1 MSKHT
6 EWATAL
12 STARTD
18 YEFLSE
24 IYSYGITAIELSVRE
39 WECKNIDWSGLSDNA
54 KKAGV
59 ALWSYHLPFGD
70 LTDIS
75 STCEDNRQKALE
87 FLFSLIDKACEIGI
101 KRFIIHPSYEPIEDD
116 ERAEKM
122 ACAKRS
128 LAALADYADKYG
140 AVICVEDLPRSC
152 LGHDVAEMC
161 ELVSADDRLRVCF
174 DVNHLLDCFGCTH
187 ADFVSALGDKIIT
200 VHMSD
205 YDFVDE
211 KHFFCGNGLI
221 DWDELIG
228 LLEGIGYNGPFL
240 YEGGFAPSA
249 RKPDVP
255 FGTLD
260 KARERQMNIRS
271 FRGRNGGIAK

>member
-6 EWATAL
+6 EWVTAL
-12 STARTD
+12 STNRTD

-24 IYSYGITAIELSVRE
+24 IYSYGITAIELSVNE
-39 WECKNIDWSGLSDNA
+39 WECDNIDWAGLSENA
-54 KKAGV
+54 KKSGV
-59 ALWSYHLPFGD
+59 LLWSYHLPFGD
-70 LTDIS
+70 NTDIS
-75 STCEDNRQKALE
+75 SLDDDYRAKALDY
-87 FLFSLIDKACEIGI
+87 LYSLIDKACEIGI
-101 KRFIIHPSYEPIEDD
+101 KKFVIHPSYEPIADD
-116 ERAEKM
+116 ERVSK
-122 ACAKRS
+122 
-128 LAALADYADKYG
+128 LAASKKSLKALAEYAEKYG

-161 ELVSADDRLRVCF
+161 DLVSADDRLRVCF

-221 DWDELIG
+221 DWCELIE

-240 YEGGFAPSA
+240 YEGGFKPSP
-249 RKPDVP
+249 RMPEVP

-260 KARERQMNIRS
+260 KARERQMEIKS